1 MGVEESIRRPSKHDE
16 LRTSPTPTTVES
28 SPARWRGRSRGL
40 RRPTWPTH
48 LMLVVVVAVLVGPV
62 LYAVLVSTQSNNDL
76 FSFALLPGDRLDDNW
91 DVVWNERQLGRFML
105 TSTVVSVIIAF
116 GKVVTSL
123 LAGLAFV
130 YFRFPGKW
138 VVFGFVL
145 VTLLMPTEISILAL
159 FRQVSDL
166 GWQEAGPW
174 GLPPLG
180 LTVPFF
186 ASATGA
192 FLFRQHFANLPAD
205 LSEAAQIDGV
215 TPFQFLFK
223 ILVPLSWNA
232 IGALL
237 VIQFI
242 YGWNMYLWPLLLQ
255 PDNQLVQVGLGG
267 LRNADQGQAYG
278 PLMLGALL
286 ASIPPILVF
295 LVLQKPFMRGMAIG
309 RDK

>member
-1 MGVEESIRRPSKHDE
+1 MRR
-16 LRTSPTPTTVES
+16 RT
-28 SPARWRGRSRGL
+28 WHL
-40 RRPTWPTH
+40 H
-48 LMLVVVVAVLVGPV
+48 LMLGLVVIVVCGPV

-76 FSFALLPGDRLDDNW
+76 FNFRLVPGDRLDDNW
-91 DVVWNERQLGRFML
+91 RAVMNSRSAGGRDLGEYMWH
-105 TSTVVSVIIAF
+105 SVVVSTIVALAKI
-116 GKVVTSL
+116 VTSL

-130 YFRFPGKW
+130 YFRFPAKW
-138 VVFGFVL
+138 FVFGFVL

-159 FRQVSDL
+159 FRQVSEI
-166 GWQEAGPW
+166 GWHEQESWLPDFI
-174 GLPPLG
+174 PPLG

-215 TPFQFLFK
+215 SPMQFLFR
-223 ILVPLSWNA
+223 ILIPLSWNA
-232 IGALL
+232 IGALA

-255 PDNQLVQVGLGG
+255 PDDQLVQVGLNT

-286 ASIPPILVF
+286 ASLPPIIVF
-295 LVLQKPFMRGMAIG
+295 VVLQKPFMKGMALS